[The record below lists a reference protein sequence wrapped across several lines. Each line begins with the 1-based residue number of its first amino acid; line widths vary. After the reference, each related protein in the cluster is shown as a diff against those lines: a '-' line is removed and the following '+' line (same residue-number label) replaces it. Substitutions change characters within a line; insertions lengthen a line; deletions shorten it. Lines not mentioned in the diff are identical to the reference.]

1 MSPIDAVVIGG
12 GQYGLAASWQLTHR
26 GIEHVVLE
34 RGEVA
39 QTWRSERWD
48 SFALNTPTWMNRMPG
63 DPDDVEPR
71 DAFLTRAGVVERFET
86 YAERHRLPVRT
97 STTVTAVEPGRR
109 AGTFLVSAAGR
120 DGDGSE
126 VIEAR
131 DVVVASGA
139 QPRPRR
145 PTLADQLPSTVHQ
158 LHSVAYRS
166 PGALPGG
173 AVLVIGS
180 AQSGVQ
186 IAEDLVAAD
195 RTVYLCTSPVGRLRR
210 RQRGRDSLDWLVRV
224 GFYDQTP
231 EQLPDPD
238 MMAMPIPQISGVGP
252 LGHTVG
258 LQSLQSLG
266 VRLLGRPIAV
276 VGDRIQLDDSLGENI
291 AVGDRVSAQLNAI
304 VEQGIRELGETPLP
318 LEPDPA
324 DDPHPDATSVH
335 SPDHV
340 DLEAQDIST
349 VIWATGYVA
358 DFGFLRVPVLDERGV
373 PVHDRGAAQ
382 MPGIHFLGLRWLT
395 KRKSAL
401 LNAADEESAAL
412 AARIAGPPG
421 G

>member
-1 MSPIDAVVIGG
+1 MSLIDAVVIGG
-12 GQYGLAASWQLTHR
+12 GQYGLAASWHLTHR

-34 RGEVA
+34 RGEIA

-71 DAFLTRAGVVERFET
+71 DAFLTRAGVVEKFET
-86 YAERHRLPVRT
+86 YAMRHRLPVRT
-97 STTVTAVEPGRR
+97 STTVSAVEPGRR
-109 AGTFLVSAAGR
+109 AGTFLVSTAGK
-120 DGDGSE
+120 DGDGGE

-131 DVVVASGA
+131 HVVVASGA

-145 PTLADQLPSTVHQ
+145 PTLADQLPGTVHQ
-158 LHSVAYRS
+158 LHSVDYRS
-166 PGALPGG
+166 PDALPGG
-173 AVLVIGS
+173 AVLVVGS

-186 IAEDLVAAD
+186 IAEDLVDAG
-195 RTVYLCTSPVGRLRR
+195 RTVYLCASPVGRLRR
-210 RQRGRDSLDWLVRV
+210 RQRGRDSLEWLVRV
-224 GFYDQTP
+224 GFYDETP
-231 EQLPDPD
+231 EQLPDPA

-258 LQSLQSLG
+258 LQSLEALG
-266 VRLLGRPIAV
+266 VRLLGRPIGVA
-276 VGDRIQLDDSLGENI
+276 GDRIELDDSLGASI

-324 DDPHPDATSVH
+324 DDPHPDPTSVH
-335 SPDHV
+335 SPDHI
-340 DLEAQDIST
+340 DLETQDIST

-358 DFGFLRVPVLDERGV
+358 DFGYLRVPVLDEWGV
-373 PVHDRGAAQ
+373 PIHDRGAARV
-382 MPGIHFLGLRWLT
+382 PGMHFLGLRWLT

-401 LNAADEESAAL
+401 LNAADEEAAAL
-412 AARIAGPPG
+412 AARIAGPRP
-421 G
+421 